1 MFHYRLGHNLPIIHA
16 HTYLRNQQREE
27 LEHAMTSLPTDS
39 YSKMITTKI
48 NFKEKLQKFIFRSA
62 ASTPRYPPFKHRSNK
77 WPLVS
82 DKVTRMLQLPGDFLP
97 RTRQFD
103 RKQSNKTFC
112 IQDLTTLVR
121 ESTLP
126 ATWHP

>member
-1 MFHYRLGHNLPIIHA
+1 
-16 HTYLRNQQREE
+16 
-27 LEHAMTSLPTDS
+27 MTSLPTDS

-82 DKVTRMLQLPGDFLP
+82 DRVTRMLQLPGDFLP